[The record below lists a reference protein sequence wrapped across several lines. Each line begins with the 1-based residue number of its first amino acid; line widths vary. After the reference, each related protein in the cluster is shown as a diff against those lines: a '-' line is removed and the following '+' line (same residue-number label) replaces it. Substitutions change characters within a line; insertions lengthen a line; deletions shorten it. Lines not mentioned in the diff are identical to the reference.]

1 MFDGRGGKG
10 EGKIFHYQPTV
21 IGTNKEE
28 EEKGNMK
35 PKPRQKKRG
44 VFFGHVTCDKRE
56 RDLTRALALF
66 RFQIWETR
74 CPLLIGAVTA
84 GYIIGLF
91 LTNDGVIMT
100 AMHNNNSSSTRRP

>member
-1 MFDGRGGKG
+1 MFDGRGGRG
-10 EGKIFHYQPTV
+10 GKNISLPANRDA
-21 IGTNKEE
+21 GTNKE

-35 PKPRQKKRG
+35 PKPRLKKKRC
-44 VFFGHVTCDKRE
+44 FFGHVTCDKRE

-66 RFQIWETR
+66 RFQTWKTR
-74 CPLLIGAVTA
+74 CPLLIDAVTA

-100 AMHNNNSSSTRRP
+100 AMHNNNSSIPRRP